1 MVCSNQYRLGVD
13 NKNRHKKTT
22 AKYQFFQVFFDY
34 DTYFEK
40 MRLGKKQ
47 KNKKILDIKIKLLYH
62 SLKSKIQE

>member
-1 MVCSNQYRLGVD
+1 V
-13 NKNRHKKTT
+13 
-22 AKYQFFQVFFDY
+22 KYQFFQVFFDY